1 MAYLK
6 SKAEM
11 FARVI
16 LFAALACLPVQ
27 LDAQE
32 YPVTTVGNTELIVVP
47 DCRVNAAYQVE
58 LAFQKSGTVE
68 SLMPQGR
75 SVRRGEVVA
84 QQSDAIVKAAFK
96 IAERESAI
104 DIEIR
109 FAKKAG
115 ELAQLKYERAQQA
128 DKRLSGTVTDFELR
142 ELRLAAEQSL
152 LQLQQAEHQFAIA
165 ELKKDEQQVQLQA
178 LQIRSPFDGFVRAA
192 PKQSGE
198 YVREG
203 ETVIEIVN
211 DSVMKVE
218 GSIDAA
224 QLEGVSIG
232 RPVIIRSLHL
242 GKEISFRGSVDFVD
256 SKIEPISMKVKI
268 SALVQ
273 NENSILKDGLLVS
286 MAIAPVASPQ
296 LSKK

>member
-6 SKAEM
+6 STVPITAC
-11 FARVI
+11 
-16 LFAALACLPVQ
+16 ACLVFCIACMPVQ
-27 LDAQE
+27 LNAQDHLAIKTQDANF
-32 YPVTTVGNTELIVVP
+32 VLVP
-47 DCRVNAAYQVE
+47 ECRVNAAYQVK

-68 SLMPQGR
+68 MLMPQGR
-75 SVRRGEVVA
+75 SVKRGEVVA
-84 QQSDAIVKAAFK
+84 QLSDAIAKAAFR
-96 IAERESAI
+96 IAEHESAN

-128 DKRLSGTVTDFELR
+128 DKRLSGTVTEFELR
-142 ELRLAAEQSL
+142 ELRLAAERSL

-165 ELKKDEQQVQLQA
+165 ELKKDEQRVQLQA
-178 LQIRSPFDGFVRAA
+178 LQIQSPFDGFVRAA
-192 PKQSGE
+192 LKQPGE
-198 YVREG
+198 YLREG
-203 ETVIEIVN
+203 ETVVEIVN

-224 QLEGVSIG
+224 QLGSVSIG
-232 RPVIIRSLHL
+232 SLVIIHSSHL
-242 GKEISFRGSVDFVD
+242 GKQFSFRGSVDFVD

-273 NENSILKDGLLVS
+273 NDNSILKDGLLVT
-286 MAIAPVASPQ
+286 MAIEPVAAQ
-296 LSKK
+296 HLSQR

>member
-1 MAYLK
+1 
-6 SKAEM
+6 
-11 FARVI
+11 
-16 LFAALACLPVQ
+16 
-27 LDAQE
+27 
-32 YPVTTVGNTELIVVP
+32 VP

-96 IAERESAI
+96 IAERESAN